1 MKSPARRYGKE
12 EHMKL
17 NRRLFSRGVVALALL
32 ITVMI
37 TSPAWAQQIDVNS
50 SVVGLA
56 HLLGVGA
63 GSAFLFVSVMTAPTT
78 TTR

>member
-32 ITVMI
+32 ITVLI

-50 SVVGLA
+50 SVVGRRTFCASGRGA
-56 HLLGVGA
+56 H
-63 GSAFLFVSVMTAPTT
+63 SCSSPS
-78 TTR
+78 

>member
-17 NRRLFSRGVVALALL
+17 NRRSFSRGVVALALL
-32 ITVMI
+32 ITVLI

-50 SVVGLA
+50 SVVGRRTSWASGGGA
-56 HLLGVGA
+56 H
-63 GSAFLFVSVMTAPTT
+63 SCSSPS
-78 TTR
+78 